1 MVRVSADLF
10 VKESKVSFDVDKIDE
25 AIALYCRDN
34 FIPLKNVV
42 DFSLFPYAGYPWNL
56 FLLESYVRRFSR
68 LFKYDVRAVN
78 SANIGVIVRKSFTYS
93 EYDDILA
100 IALAKSSLP
109 LNDKKAVGDYLF
121 DNGYIGWRNLGKSER
136 KILANAMK
144 LREGGTI

>member
-1 MVRVSADLF
+1 MFASSA
-10 VKESKVSFDVDKIDE
+10 V
-25 AIALYCRDN
+25 
-34 FIPLKNVV
+34 
-42 DFSLFPYAGYPWNL
+42 FSNMTS
-56 FLLESYVRRFSR
+56 ER
-68 LFKYDVRAVN
+68 LTAPT
-78 SANIGVIVRKSFTYS
+78 SCVIVRKSFTYS